1 LADTFPVLQ
10 QSAALYAAAASSIYS
25 VASACLIEGEKS
37 GNLPK
42 QDSKEFNEMMGGLM
56 SSVVL
61 HAFALE
67 LALKALCVK
76 RGQAYPKTHDLS
88 KLFDLLPP
96 DDRAAAA
103 KGYEQRH
110 PNSKAKGGLEG
121 LLKANAHA
129 FEEWRYQHEYK
140 PQTIVSE
147 DLSIAF
153 DQIYALSK

>member
-1 LADTFPVLQ
+1 M
-10 QSAALYAAAASSIYS
+10 ALD
-25 VASACLIEGEKS
+25 CGREL
-37 GNLPK
+37 
-42 QDSKEFNEMMGGLM
+42 EMMGGLM

-88 KLFDLLPP
+88 KLFDLIPP

-110 PNSKAKGGLEG
+110 PNSKVKGGLEAI
-121 LLKANAHA
+121 LKANAHA

-140 PQTIVSE
+140 PQIIVSE

-153 DQIYALSK
+153 DLSCHPSGPGSARLSSKSR